1 MGAIFNEKVAEKCNL
16 WVHEQ
21 YTETIFTEDLVNN
34 YGLEKKKKKRR
45 KKKRGHAI
53 QTLTICD
60 VGTQKTHHYQ
70 PKVEVLKYKKLLI

>member
-1 MGAIFNEKVAEKCNL
+1 MNSTQKHCSLNTWSTTTA
-16 WVHEQ
+16 W
-21 YTETIFTEDLVNN
+21 
-34 YGLEKKKKKRR
+34 KKKKKTQKEKTWTR
-45 KKKRGHAI
+45 KRII

>member
-1 MGAIFNEKVAEKCNL
+1 MKKLLKSVICGSMNSTQKHCSLKTWSTTTAWK
-16 WVHEQ
+16 
-21 YTETIFTEDLVNN
+21 
-34 YGLEKKKKKRR
+34 KKKKKRR